1 MIGDS
6 FISFLCSV
14 ECLHSCN
21 LFIQLF
27 VKCALVIR
35 KLSFYISHIDI
46 EHMIVISVRGDVKMQ
61 ECFRK

>member
-1 MIGDS
+1 M
-6 FISFLCSV
+6 
-14 ECLHSCN
+14 
-21 LFIQLF
+21 QLF
-27 VKCALVIR
+27 VKYALVIK